1 LYWQTIGTIAVSNY
15 TKAPQVL
22 HKAHIAREWIAQ
34 LNISHQM
41 VSKKEKEQKI
51 VTRVGADQIRSDSR
65 KNISTS
71 YTYKKYDEH
80 VYF

>member
-1 LYWQTIGTIAVSNY
+1 
-15 TKAPQVL
+15 
-22 HKAHIAREWIAQ
+22 
-34 LNISHQM
+34 M
-41 VSKKEKEQKI
+41 VSKEEKEQKI

-65 KNISTS
+65 KTISTS